1 MRRLLL
7 ALALPA
13 LALSAFAG
21 EGNEAA
27 KLFRDMEKRVA
38 GAKSLRVSFA
48 STITKNGEDVGQFK
62 GSVDLG
68 DGNKGRFEVKGQAMG
83 KEMSLKLVAD
93 GEKLKATVNPPGEDK
108 EQPLPKN
115 FGQRVRLGISRV
127 GPTAGLLIAERQSR
141 PDKEQDDEDVTKRLR
156 VSDFKL
162 GADAEI
168 GGRKARVL
176 EYKATLDKEEV
187 KAKLWLDARTHL
199 PLKRELSA
207 EKGGEKFRIVETYS
221 EFNVGAKGGGKASE

>member
-13 LALSAFAG
+13 LALPAFAG
-21 EGNEAA
+21 EDNEAA
-27 KLFRDMEKRVA
+27 KLFRDMENRITR
-38 GAKSLRVSFA
+38 AKSLRVAFA
-48 STITKNGEDVGQFK
+48 SSITKGGEEFGQFK
-62 GSVDLG
+62 GSVDLSE
-68 DGNKGRFEVKGQAMG
+68 GNKGRFEIKGQAKG
-83 KEMSLKLVAD
+83 KEISVKLVAA
-93 GEKLKATVNPPGEDK
+93 GEKLKVTTNQPEGDK

-127 GPTAGLLIAERQSR
+127 GPTAGLLIAERQSG
-141 PDKEQDDEDVTKRLR
+141 KDDEDVAKRLQ

-162 GADAEI
+162 GADAQV

-176 EYKATLDKEEV
+176 EYKATLDKEEI

-207 EKGGEKFRIVETYS
+207 EKGGETFRVVETYS
-221 EFNVGAKGGGKASE
+221 EFNVGAKGGRKAPE